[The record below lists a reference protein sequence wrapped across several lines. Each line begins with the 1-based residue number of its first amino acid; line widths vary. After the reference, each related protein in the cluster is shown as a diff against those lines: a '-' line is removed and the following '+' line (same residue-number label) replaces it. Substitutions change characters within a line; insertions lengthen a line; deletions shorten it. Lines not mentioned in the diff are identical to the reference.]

1 MLVKHYNGTS
11 VKRSQLEHGTTLTS
25 GVLVGLGSLKLLR
38 WSDGGHALHDVRHE
52 AFLRILLGEKRVV
65 RDSC

>member
-1 MLVKHYNGTS
+1 MLVKHSNGTS

-25 GVLVGLGSLKLLR
+25 GVLVGLDSLKLLR
-38 WSDGGHALHDVRHE
+38 WCDGGHALNDVRHE
-52 AFLRILLGEKRVV
+52 PFLHILLREKRVV